1 MLVLRLTRGMFAV
14 FSNINY
20 WGLSSWE
27 RALDTIPD
35 NDFESVDSNAASHR
49 SRL

>member
-1 MLVLRLTRGMFAV
+1 MLAV

-27 RALDTIPD
+27 RALGTIPD
-35 NDFESVDSNAASHR
+35 NDFESVDSNAVHP
-49 SRL
+49 LTGLTNPHY